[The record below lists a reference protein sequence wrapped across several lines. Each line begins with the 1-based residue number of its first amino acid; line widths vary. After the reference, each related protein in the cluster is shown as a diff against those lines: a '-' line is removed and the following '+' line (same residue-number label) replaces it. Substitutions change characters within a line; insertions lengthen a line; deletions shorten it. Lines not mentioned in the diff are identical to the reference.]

1 MGRSKKRFVD
11 IGRPAHRAITVGAAE
26 RARHRVSENTSISI
40 ISRLFNRMPDSE
52 CVEIRGLASNHIDG
66 ELSEEQA
73 DKVRGHLDWCKP
85 CVAFFN
91 TLRSTIGLLGST
103 QK

>member
-1 MGRSKKRFVD
+1 
-11 IGRPAHRAITVGAAE
+11 
-26 RARHRVSENTSISI
+26 
-40 ISRLFNRMPDSE
+40 MPDSE

-103 QK
+103 QKQEATPSLRQRLRESLQNDHVG